1 MSEAFEKGSFG
12 ELMTEVRGL
21 PGVRRVAFTWDV
33 EAAADSMRKWGAR
46 TWIVGQGG
54 ERLLSGW
61 GRTGEEAFRAL
72 VAQAK
77 EVTGGGDPTAA

>member
-1 MSEAFEKGSFG
+1 MGEAFERGSFG
-12 ELMTEVRGL
+12 ELMTEVRAL

-33 EAAADSMRKWGAR
+33 EAPADSARKWNAR
-46 TWIVGQGG
+46 AWMVWTGG
-54 ERLLSGW
+54 ERLLHGW

-77 EVTGGGDPTAA
+77 AEIDPAPGAA